1 MQNIKVTVL
10 CLCMAMVAIGFIF
23 KLFPKTLLKN
33 NIKNL
38 FSVIILLIIIS
49 PLSGSYDVKLPDTDL
64 FSEEYSLE
72 QYEEEHREFIARNTV
87 KVYKASVIEYLNK
100 KGIEVYGVEIQY
112 EINGNSADITGMT
125 VYIKSGYSFSE
136 VKNSVEKEFKIPVT
150 VEAGG

>member
-1 MQNIKVTVL
+1 MQNIKETVI

-23 KLFPKTLLKN
+23 KLFPKTFLKN

-38 FSVIILLIIIS
+38 FSIIILLIIIS
-49 PLSGSYDVKLPDTDL
+49 PLSGSYDVKMPDTDL
-64 FSEEYSLE
+64 FSEEYGAE
-72 QYEEEHREFIARNTV
+72 QYEEEHRKFIAQNTV
-87 KVYKASVIEYLNK
+87 KVYKASVTDYLDK

-112 EINGNSADITGMT
+112 EINGNSVDITGMT
-125 VYIKSGYSFSE
+125 VYIKSGYSFPK